1 MVFTHHEGSTPS
13 LGTNTKTVM
22 SRERIYNIALSLVL
36 IAMLL
41 FVGYKGYSL
50 LQNFLYAPK
59 AEEEGHAEGT
69 ENLDLISLGK
79 SLFDTQG
86 CLACHSLNLAGGVLA
101 PALDN
106 VGLLRDE
113 QWLKEKL
120 IDPKKEVPGTFMP
133 SFAYLSKMEID
144 ALVAYMKSL
153 GGELRTPE
161 AVNLSPPERFTL
173 EQVER
178 GKELF
183 QTQGC
188 IACHTIGDQG
198 GVIGPDLTREAQRK
212 RTDEWQLQ
220 HLKDPLSVYVIGP
233 TQNIAWPMPPYVH
246 LPEEDLKALVA
257 FLQSLK

>member
-1 MVFTHHEGSTPS
+1 M
-13 LGTNTKTVM
+13 N
-22 SRERIYNIALSLVL
+22 RDRIYNIALSLVL
-36 IAMLL
+36 ILTLL

-50 LQNFLYAPK
+50 FQSLFYAPK
-59 AEEEGHAEGT
+59 SEGEGHAKGT
-69 ENLDLISLGK
+69 EDDDLVALGK

-101 PALDN
+101 PALEN
-106 VGLLRDE
+106 VGLRRDE
-113 QWLKEKL
+113 GWLKEHFIEPQKL
-120 IDPKKEVPGTFMP
+120 VPGTFMP
-133 SFAYLSKMEID
+133 SFAHLSEREID

-153 GGELRTPE
+153 GSEPRTPE

-188 IACHTIGDQG
+188 VACHTVGDTG
-198 GVIGPDLTREAQRK
+198 GAIGPDLTREAQRK
-212 RTDEWQLQ
+212 RSDEWQLQ

-233 TQNIAWPMPPYVH
+233 TQGTAWPMPPFAH
-246 LPEEDLKALVA
+246 LSEEDLKALVA